1 MDGQNTVNMEYITI
15 AGMIL
20 GFIWAF
26 FKGSDLYGKY
36 VKGRLQKSVDA
47 IEAGVGEVYQTYVQE
62 IKLASADGKLT
73 LEEQATA
80 RAKAKECAYK
90 FAKDHG
96 IDLAKTIGEDF
107 LNLWIERSVQ
117 KAKGQSK

>member
-1 MDGQNTVNMEYITI
+1 MEDHVVNMEWVGI
-15 AGMIL
+15 AGMVV

-26 FKGSDLYGKY
+26 FKGTDIYEKY
-36 VKGRLQKSVDA
+36 VKLRFKKSVDA
-47 IEAGVGEVYQTYVQE
+47 IEAAVDEVYKTYVQE

-80 RAKAKECAYK
+80 RAKAKEAAIKY
-90 FAKDHG
+90 AQING

-107 LNLWIERSVQ
+107 LTLWIERSVQ
-117 KAKGQSK
+117 KSKGQAK